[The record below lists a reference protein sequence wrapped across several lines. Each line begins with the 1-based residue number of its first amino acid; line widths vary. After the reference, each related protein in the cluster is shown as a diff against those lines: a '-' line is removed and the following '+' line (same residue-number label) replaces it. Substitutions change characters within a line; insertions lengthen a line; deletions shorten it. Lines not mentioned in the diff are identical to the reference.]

1 MAPKVDSLTTVSNTR
16 PLTLNTKSI
25 NNNSIEVFTSDSIRA
40 NVDEVNISNQNNNS
54 QIAENTDNKRK
65 WLIGLGI
72 AGSIAI
78 GVGAAVLLKKLPKGI
93 CKAKP
98 QFSRWENPNCDY
110 RVNVTSTSQQIPMHH
125 HINGSNSA
133 IRSTYKDLTLRNCD
147 ELERVYRKYNIPLM
161 QCTDEAFSKL
171 PPLEKDCIVYRVR
184 IQQSSKSRNVDFDII
199 ENAKIG
205 DRIIPDTGYSYCG
218 IDKSLAE
225 YWGNTCLIDRKTIM
239 YTIRLPMGAK
249 VSRNLEHGEYGGE
262 ILMPRNAEY
271 KVVSKTLNGNHTDVT
286 LEYILPQK
294 DNLQEANE
302 LMAKFNLEKEKYTPE
317 EILERFS

>member
-16 PLTLNTKSI
+16 PLTLNTKSV

-72 AGSIAI
+72 AIGSIVI
-78 GVGAAVLLKKLPKGI
+78 GVGTAVLLKKLPKGI

-125 HINGSNSA
+125 HINTSNSA
-133 IRSTYKDLTLRNCD
+133 IRYTYKDLTLRNCD
-147 ELERVYRKYNIPLM
+147 ELKRVYRKYNIPLM

-171 PPLEKDCIVYRVR
+171 PPLEKDCIVYRGR

-225 YWGNTCLIDRKTIM
+225 NWGNTCVIDRKTIM
-239 YTIRLPMGAK
+239 YTIRLPRGAK
-249 VSRNLEHGEYGGE
+249 VSRNLEHGGE
-262 ILMPRNAEY
+262 VLMPRNAEY